1 MASRLMA
8 GLDID
13 ESMPGYKHIV
23 IAPHLGGDF
32 TEVNARHDTPYGRA
46 ASHWTK
52 TASGFDLSVDVPP
65 NTTATVHLPN
75 AKLEAVTE
83 GGKPIQGLDGV
94 TASRQDGETA
104 VVEVGSGQ
112 YRFAWK

>member
-1 MASRLMA
+1 M
-8 GLDID
+8 
-13 ESMPGYKHIV
+13 
-23 IAPHLGGDF
+23 
-32 TEVNARHDTPYGRA
+32 
-46 ASHWTK
+46 
-52 TASGFDLSVDVPP
+52 
-65 NTTATVHLPN
+65 PN

-83 GGKPIQGLDGV
+83 GGKPIQGRDGV